1 MSSTL
6 GNPLVLNLATHY
18 DELLAFVMRRVAS
31 RAVAE
36 DIVQDSYLRIA
47 ASGSGEVVQNPRA
60 YLFRTA
66 SNLVADH
73 WRAAGRQHKPLSAA
87 DGLQHLPDAR
97 PSPEGH
103 ALSLEELAVVENA
116 IAGMPD
122 RMREVFVMHR
132 FGGLSYAQIADELG
146 IAKNTVVVHMM
157 RAMAHCQREVSRYR
171 SGEG

>member
-6 GNPLVLNLATHY
+6 GNPLVLHLACHY

-31 RAVAE
+31 RALAE

-73 WRAAGRQHKPLSAA
+73 WRAAGRQHQPLSVAE
-87 DGLQHLPDAR
+87 GLQHMPDAT
-97 PSPEGH
+97 PGPEGH
-103 ALSLEELAVVENA
+103 ALSLEELTVVESA
-116 IAGMPD
+116 IADMPE

-132 FGGLSYAQIADELG
+132 FGGLSYAEIAQELG

-157 RAMAHCQREVSRYR
+157 RALAQCQRRLSQYH
-171 SGEG
+171 SGEH